1 MRSKHICAPRP
12 RFFMRPPRLPRRNSA
27 VNGFLASVDPAGAA
41 CTVDSEQTHNR
52 IQRRLSTRRLLLTE
66 LGGLTVANKLTDARR
81 SLVRAKQAAQQR
93 LEDIENEKREIK
105 ASLRSLEAAL
115 KALSKT
121 TRPKAATR
129 QADEVPADSTDQETN
144 PDSQS

>member
-1 MRSKHICAPRP
+1 M
-12 RFFMRPPRLPRRNSA
+12 
-27 VNGFLASVDPAGAA
+27 
-41 CTVDSEQTHNR
+41 
-52 IQRRLSTRRLLLTE
+52 
-66 LGGLTVANKLTDARR
+66 ANKLTDARR

-121 TRPKAATR
+121 TQPKTAPK
-129 QADEVPADSTDQETN
+129 QEDEERDG
-144 PDSQS
+144 PDEPQSIN